1 MVQGAPVSPAG
12 ARLDRVPPHSEDA
25 ERGALG
31 SILLDGEKVL
41 DFCIE
46 RQLTPDSFYVPA
58 HRTVY
63 ETMLAMSREGRPID
77 LLTVTERLQS
87 AGILD
92 RVGGPTALDRLVDA
106 TPTAAHAEYYIG
118 IVRDKY
124 LLRRVIE
131 TARDAE
137 RRCYEAADEA
147 TTVLSNVEQAFF
159 DITSSQHG
167 IMRPWEDLIREMVG
181 LLDNSHRGMQGVM
194 TGYADI
200 DHYLQGL
207 KPSNMVVLAARP
219 SVGKT
224 SLAMNIVEHV
234 AVGGRGAAAEPRPVG
249 VFSLEMSCL
258 DLIKRMMC
266 CRAEVSAHAISGGF
280 ISQVNH
286 GKLMSAADALVKAPI
301 FLDDTA
307 GLDITELRAR
317 ARRMKAKHNVELIV
331 IDYLQLLRAPEYS
344 RHGRQ
349 VEIAMVSGNIKAMAK
364 ELQVPVLVLSQLSR
378 APEARDDERPKLS
391 DLRDSGSIEQD
402 ADVVLMLRRSRR
414 GGGGGG
420 GSGAGAEAA
429 EPDDDRIAILD
440 IAKNRNGP
448 AGLEI
453 RLVFEKEYTRFHD
466 AARGVDDQAG

>member
-1 MVQGAPVSPAG
+1 MAQGAPVSPAG
-12 ARLDRVPPHSEDA
+12 ARMDRVPPHSEDA
-25 ERGALG
+25 ERGVLG
-31 SILLDGEKVL
+31 SVLLDGEKVL
-41 DFCIE
+41 DLCVE
-46 RQLTPDSFYVPA
+46 RQLTPESFYVPA

-77 LLTVTERLQS
+77 LLTVSERLQS
-87 AGILD
+87 AAILD

-137 RRCYEAADEA
+137 RRCYDAADEA
-147 TTVLSNVEQAFF
+147 MSVLSNVEQAFF

-167 IMRPWEDLIREMVG
+167 VMRPWEDLIKEMIG
-181 LLDNSHRGMQGVM
+181 LLDNTHRGMQGVM
-194 TGYADI
+194 TGFADI
-200 DHYLQGL
+200 DHFLQGL
-207 KPSNMVVLAARP
+207 KPTNMVVLAARP

-234 AVGGRGAAAEPRPVG
+234 ALGAHDAENRPRPVG

-280 ISQVNH
+280 ISQINH

-402 ADVVLMLRRSRR
+402 ADVVLLLRRPRR
-414 GGGGGG
+414 GAGG
-420 GSGAGAEAA
+420 APGAEA
-429 EPDDDRIAILD
+429 EPEDDRAAILD

-448 AGLEI
+448 AGIEI
-453 RLVFEKEYTRFHD
+453 RLVFEREYTRFHN
-466 AARGVDDQAG
+466 AARGVDDAAG